1 MDISGISHAGVGPSL
16 WVGRAGHGALTVRNG
31 GIVQLDSGAVL
42 APDQKTSLYTS
53 GDEGGLTGGTGILTI
68 DGANSG
74 ILLQGNNA
82 VVEIGRNGLGNAFI
96 SDGGSLIFGDFNGKV
111 LVGSTVDG
119 FGTLAINGP
128 TSFIGIGTGGLLGI
142 GVDADKNAAGTG
154 FVSLNGG
161 AIHSDEVYVGAGGVL
176 AGNGTIV
183 GTLVVDGGL
192 VGLGFSPGRLV
203 VMAGLFGLGWVA
215 RRR

>member
-1 MDISGISHAGVGPSL
+1 M
-16 WVGRAGHGALTVRNG
+16 
-31 GIVQLDSGAVL
+31 
-42 APDQKTSLYTS
+42 
-53 GDEGGLTGGTGILTI
+53 
-68 DGANSG
+68 
-74 ILLQGNNA
+74 
-82 VVEIGRNGLGNAFI
+82 
-96 SDGGSLIFGDFNGKV
+96 
-111 LVGSTVDG
+111 
-119 FGTLAINGP
+119 
-128 TSFIGIGTGGLLGI
+128 GI

-161 AIHSDEVYVGAGGVL
+161 AIHSDEVYVGAGGVV

-192 VGLGFSPGRLV
+192 VGPGFSPGRLV